1 MIRVVVYCNYKTIRV
16 ISNRVNSTMTAGY
29 LQLPIVPV
37 WHMVVVLHII
47 IANEKAFGALFRNL
61 KNFEPF
67 PVIRKV
73 RIGTGV

>member
-1 MIRVVVYCNYKTIRV
+1 
-16 ISNRVNSTMTAGY
+16 MTAGY